1 MHTLDLTKPRQHRTR
16 LDRLGM
22 TRRRGLK
29 RTSTG
34 RRPKALP
41 REAGCLRLRRHE
53 RMFDRITIKSV
64 QERDSGIPG
73 TAQRRRSAA
82 PPRVSREGPQIK
94 YSTQNRPDLV
104 DAQRRRLERT
114 VGRHAAQAG
123 KLAEC
128 DSLA

>member
-1 MHTLDLTKPRQHRTR
+1 MTPILSTRSGVGWNALLGGTPPRQESWQNATALPKKAWHRNALDRLMHTLDLTKPRQHRTR

-73 TAQRRRSAA
+73 TAQR
-82 PPRVSREGPQIK
+82 
-94 YSTQNRPDLV
+94 
-104 DAQRRRLERT
+104 
-114 VGRHAAQAG
+114 
-123 KLAEC
+123 
-128 DSLA
+128 